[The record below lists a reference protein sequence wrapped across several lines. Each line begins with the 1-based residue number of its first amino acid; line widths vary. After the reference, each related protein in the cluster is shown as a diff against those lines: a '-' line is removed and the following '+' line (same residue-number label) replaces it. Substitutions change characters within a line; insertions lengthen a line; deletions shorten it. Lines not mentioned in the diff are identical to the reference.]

1 MNELRLHPRAASYFL
16 LQKLPLWAVL
26 AVWLGVVFG
35 VGEPLAARLEGA
47 ARLHLMGDMVWHGAI
62 CFVLI
67 IAALSVFCRLQA
79 RAYRVELRPEGVALE
94 YGVLNKSHETLL
106 YAKIQDILV
115 TRSILERLLGLS
127 TVIVQNAMGM
137 PQKIPALGADTAIQ
151 LRDSIVRH
159 VAPAPMVAGA

>member
-1 MNELRLHPRAASYFL
+1 MNELRLHPRAAGYFL

-26 AVWLGVVFG
+26 GVWLAVVVG
-35 VGEPLAARLEGA
+35 VGEPLAARLDGA
-47 ARLHLMGDMVWHGAI
+47 ARFHLMSDVMRSGSIGFA
-62 CFVLI
+62 LL
-67 IAALSVFCRLQA
+67 IAAVGFFCRLKA
-79 RAYRVELRPEGVALE
+79 RAYRVELRREGVALE

-106 YAKIQDILV
+106 YGKIQDILV

-159 VAPAPMVAGA
+159 VTAQPMVARA